1 MLASRGRREYLRKCR
16 GQVETMK
23 TVEEH
28 PPQASPVHTSTYS
41 LKNLLLLHQESFRS
55 FGFLQSHPLMLT
67 DLFCYFQI
75 LQSPLKHALGPSLP
89 FEPPIPS
96 VYWFLW
102 LRLLFLYNSFWS
114 GNLALGKNVVCTLT
128 FSLPDPQVSNLLP
141 HSYPHFPLN
150 Q

>member
-55 FGFLQSHPLMLT
+55 FGFVLSHPFMLT

-75 LQSPLKHALGPSLP
+75 LQSPLKHVLGASLP
-89 FEPPIPS
+89 FEPPSPPFTDFCGS
-96 VYWFLW
+96 DSY
-102 LRLLFLYNSFWS
+102 SFIS
-114 GNLALGKNVVCTLT
+114 ASCLEI
-128 FSLPDPQVSNLLP
+128 
-141 HSYPHFPLN
+141 
-150 Q
+150 